1 MKPVHAVPL
10 NEIPKQCSAK
20 HRLSQKEN
28 GIGTISHQFI
38 CVNLVKSWDLKNC
51 NKNGT
56 MFNYISQ
63 LILIVT
69 AAMLIFRTPHSTAIQ
84 RQFMWKLSSL
94 IPRNGWP
101 KPLAG
106 GHMNNNCRIWGN
118 KCCFDHL
125 FSFFCSSS
133 PAQKS
138 VRVWACRLHP
148 WEKAAGCTIL
158 CFKINQSNMWA
169 SQVVRGSKRMWN
181 SSLRYVWSDSF
192 QSIAYNNSLSI
203 WETLQE
209 FIWNFVRNRY
219 LSLIFSYLF
228 LFCRLR

>member
-51 NKNGT
+51 DKNGT
-56 MFNYISQ
+56 IFNYISQ

-69 AAMLIFRTPHSTAIQ
+69 AVMLIFRTPHSTAIQ
-84 RQFMWKLSSL
+84 RQFMWKLSSHTKKWL
-94 IPRNGWP
+94 T
-101 KPLAG
+101 KTT
-106 GHMNNNCRIWGN
+106 CRWTYEQQLPDLG
-118 KCCFDHL
+118 KQMLLWSSVQLLL
-125 FSFFCSSS
+125 FLLSCTEICESLGLQT
-133 PAQKS
+133 PPMGKG
-138 VRVWACRLHP
+138 CRL
-148 WEKAAGCTIL
+148 TIL
-158 CFKINQSNMWA
+158 CFKINQSNTWA
-169 SQVVRGSKRMWN
+169 SQVVRGSKKTWIA
-181 SSLRYVWSDSF
+181 LSDMCDLTL